1 MLNILIHLLLGLTI
15 FIIGDHP
22 ILLIE
27 INPNLMSILLVDNLP
42 QYSGITMLWSCLND
56 VRNLAIEM

>member
-15 FIIGDHP
+15 FVIGDHP

-42 QYSGITMLWSCLND
+42 KYAIIQRSIND
-56 VRNLAIEM
+56 VSSLAIEM